1 MKRIIFTFV
10 LLSSLS
16 WAAPLSNTARSCIP
30 MDVQQIIVVD
40 YRSMLNFPT
49 ALALKDK
56 VMPEPLKEF
65 ERALKSVGIDP
76 EHDVEQLVFATYRQ
90 REGLKL
96 MGVAQGQ
103 FAGDKLTARMVKQKI
118 KGKKYRTF
126 IIYPMGNGLSMVMV
140 DSINMVFGFDEV
152 VKTSLDVYDGYQ
164 GRSLNAN
171 TKVTDMIGGV
181 HADTIWSVLDPTGTQ
196 VMLKTALGDA
206 AEVADFE
213 SVKKRVQ
220 GSRWG
225 MTFNNGVLLDL
236 RVASSDSMSAGAL
249 ATLIKVG
256 VSIRKSAGSASEK
269 AALEGVTVSSDA
281 KDLRLVFKAD
291 DSKFKDL
298 LSTELFAAVS
308 K

>member
-1 MKRIIFTFV
+1 
-10 LLSSLS
+10 
-16 WAAPLSNTARSCIP
+16 
-30 MDVQQIIVVD
+30 MDVQQVIVVD
-40 YRSMLNFPT
+40 YRSMLNYPT

-76 EHDVEQLVFATYRQ
+76 VRDVEQLVFATYRQ
-90 REGLKL
+90 KDTLKL
-96 MGVAQGQ
+96 MGVMQGQ
-103 FAGDKLTARMVKQKI
+103 FAGDKITARMVKQKI

-126 IIYPMGNGLSMVMV
+126 TIYPMGNGLSMVMV
-140 DSINMVFGFDEV
+140 DSINMVFGFDENV
-152 VKTSLDVYDGYQ
+152 RTSLDVYDGYQ

-171 TKVTDMIGGV
+171 TKVTDMIGSV
-181 HADTIWSVLDPTGTQ
+181 QADTIWSVLDTTGTQ
-196 VMLKTALGDA
+196 VMLKSALGEA
-206 AEVADFE
+206 GELADYE
-213 SVKKRVQ
+213 SVKKRLQ

-236 RVASSDSMSAGAL
+236 RVESSDSISAGAL

-256 VSIRKSAGSASEK
+256 VSVRKSSGSASEK
-269 AALEGVTVSSDA
+269 AALDGVTVSSEA
-281 KDLRLVFKAD
+281 KDLRVVFKAD

-298 LSTELFAAVS
+298 LNTELFAAVS